1 MKNRGNKG
9 GRWLTILIVALV
21 IALIAVVAVIV
32 WKQREYS
39 VSDEFYVSL
48 RGALTMLRGLRA

>member
-1 MKNRGNKG
+1 MKKRGKKG
-9 GRWLTILIVALV
+9 GHWMTILIVALV

-39 VSDEFYVSL
+39 VSDEFYGSL
-48 RGALTMLRGLRA
+48 RGALPMLRGLRA

>member
-1 MKNRGNKG
+1 MKNRGKKG
-9 GRWLTILIVALV
+9 GRWLTTLTVALAT
-21 IALIAVVAVIV
+21 ALTAAVPVTT

-39 VSDEFYVSL
+39 VSDEFYGSL

>member
-1 MKNRGNKG
+1 MKNRGKKG

-32 WKQREYS
+32 WKKREYS
-39 VSDEFYVSL
+39 VSDEFYGSL
-48 RGALTMLRGLRA
+48 RGALPMLRGLLA

>member
-1 MKNRGNKG
+1 MKNRGKKG

-32 WKQREYS
+32 WKQQEYS
-39 VSDEFYVSL
+39 VSDEFYGSL
-48 RGALTMLRGLRA
+48 RGALLMLGGLLA

>member
-1 MKNRGNKG
+1 MKKRGKKG

-39 VSDEFYVSL
+39 VSDEFYGSL
-48 RGALTMLRGLRA
+48 RGALTMLRRLVA